1 MVLIRSIATIGA
13 FTMVSRILG
22 FVRDVVVAALLGAG
36 LWADAWI
43 VAFKLP
49 NLFRRLFAEGAFNA
63 AFVPLFAARLER
75 DGAPTARAFSENA
88 LGVLLWCLLGVVT
101 VVEVAMPFV
110 IHGFAPGFAAVPGK
124 HELTVSLTRVTF
136 PYLIFISLVSLMGG
150 ILNSLGRFAA
160 AAATPI
166 LLNLCLIGAVVG
178 LAPFTETPAHALA
191 WGVALA
197 GAVQFLWLL
206 WRCDRAGVR
215 LRLIVPR
222 LDADT
227 RMLLRRMIP
236 LALGA
241 GVYQINL
248 LVDTLIASLL
258 PSGSIA
264 YLFFADRVTQLP
276 LGVIGVAVG
285 TALLPLL
292 TRQLQAGELAAAA
305 DNQNRA
311 LEFGCLLTL
320 PAAAALMVIP
330 EPVIG
335 VLFEHGEFTTADT
348 RATAGALAVYAAGI
362 PAFVIVKVLAPGF
375 FARQDTAAP
384 VKVAALAMAVNLV
397 LNLALM
403 GPFKHIGIAA
413 ATAISAWLNAG
424 LLAVILKRRGHFVA
438 DSRLRGRIPRIA
450 VATAAMTAL
459 LMAGE
464 RLLADALSADRLSE
478 ALSLAALVVGGLCA
492 FAGLA
497 LLTGATT
504 WAELRDMGRD
514 RRSVEGRSV
523 PAGPDEHRSS

>member
-13 FTMVSRILG
+13 FTMASRILG
-22 FVRDVVVAALLGAG
+22 FVRDVLVAALLGAG

-63 AFVPLFAARLER
+63 AFVPLFAARLES
-75 DGAPTARAFSENA
+75 DGAAARAFSENA
-88 LGVLLWCLLGVVT
+88 LGVLLWCLLGVVM
-101 VVEVAMPFV
+101 VAEVAMPVV

-124 HELTVSLTRVTF
+124 HELAVSLTRVTF

-160 AAATPI
+160 AAAAPI
-166 LLNLCLIGAVVG
+166 LLNVCLIGAVVG

-191 WGVALA
+191 WGVAGA
-197 GAVQFLWLL
+197 GAIQFLWLL

-215 LRLIVPR
+215 LRLTVPR
-222 LDADT
+222 LGPDV
-227 RMLLRRMIP
+227 RKLLRRMLP

-248 LVDTLIASLL
+248 LVDTVIASLL

-292 TRQLQAGELAAAA
+292 ARQLQAGESAAAA
-305 DNQNRA
+305 DSQNRA
-311 LEFGCLLTL
+311 LEFGCLLAF

-330 EPVIG
+330 GPIIG
-335 VLFEHGEFTTADT
+335 VLFERGEFTPDDT
-348 RATAGALAVYAAGI
+348 RATAAALAVYAAGI
-362 PAFVIVKVLAPGF
+362 PAFVMVKVLAPGF

-403 GPFKHIGIAA
+403 GPFKHVGIAA

-424 LLAVILKRRGHFVA
+424 LLAVILKRRRHFVA
-438 DSRLRGRIPRIA
+438 DSRLRSRIPRIA

-459 LMAGE
+459 LAGGE
-464 RLLADALSADRLSE
+464 WLLADALSAGRVGE
-478 ALSLAALVVGGLCA
+478 ALSLAALVAGGLGA

-497 LLTGATT
+497 LLTGAAT
-504 WAELRDMGRD
+504 WAELRGMGRG
-514 RRSVEGRSV
+514 RRSVAGTPRPGR
-523 PAGPDEHRSS
+523 P

>member
-22 FVRDVVVAALLGAG
+22 FVRDVLVAAFLGAG
-36 LWADAWI
+36 LGADAWI

-49 NLFRRLFAEGAFNA
+49 NLFRSLFAEGAFNA

-75 DGAPTARAFSENA
+75 DGAAAARAFSENA
-88 LGVLLWCLLGVVT
+88 LGVLLWCLLGVVA
-101 VVEVAMPFV
+101 VAEVAMPAV

-124 HELTVSLTRVTF
+124 HELAVSLTRITF

-160 AAATPI
+160 AAAAPI
-166 LLNLCLIGAVVG
+166 LLNICLIGAVVG

-191 WGVALA
+191 WGVAGA
-197 GAVQFLWLL
+197 GAIQVLWLL

-215 LRLIVPR
+215 LRLVVPR
-222 LDADT
+222 LGADV
-227 RMLLRRMIP
+227 RKLLRRMLP

-248 LVDTLIASLL
+248 LVDTVIASLL
-258 PSGSIA
+258 PTGSIA

-292 TRQLQAGELAAAA
+292 TRQLQAGESAAAA
-305 DNQNRA
+305 ESQNRA
-311 LEFGCLLTL
+311 LEFGCLLTF

-330 EPVIG
+330 GPIIS
-335 VLFEHGEFTTADT
+335 VLFERGEFTPEDT

-362 PAFVIVKVLAPGF
+362 PAFVMVKVLAPGF

-403 GPFKHIGIAA
+403 GPFKHLGIAA
-413 ATAISAWLNAG
+413 ATAISAWLNAA
-424 LLAVILKRRGHFVA
+424 LLAVILKRRGHFAA

-450 VATAAMTAL
+450 IATAAMTAL
-459 LMAGE
+459 LVAGE
-464 RLLADALSADRLSE
+464 WLLADALSAGGLTE
-478 ALSLAALVVGGLCA
+478 ALSLAALVAGGLGA
-492 FAGLA
+492 FTALA
-497 LLTGATT
+497 LLTGAAT
-504 WAELRDMGRD
+504 WADIRDMARD
-514 RRSVEGRSV
+514 RRSVEGAPR
-523 PAGPDEHRSS
+523 PGRL